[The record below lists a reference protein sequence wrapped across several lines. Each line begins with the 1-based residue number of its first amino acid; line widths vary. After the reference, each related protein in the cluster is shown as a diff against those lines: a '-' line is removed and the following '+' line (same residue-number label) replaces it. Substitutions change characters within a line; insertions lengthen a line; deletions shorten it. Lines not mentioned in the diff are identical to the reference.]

1 MVAKP
6 NPRKSAS
13 GRARREAAARRAHQ
27 RNSKLPKSPKKTL
40 GSRTAKENLSCPIVG
55 IGGSAGGF
63 EAAMELLRNLPSRT
77 GMAFVIVQHLDPHH
91 ASRLSSLLG
100 KVTAMPVSEVT
111 GTTTP
116 KPNTV
121 YVQPPNKCVIA
132 KNGTLTLVQ
141 REERLNV
148 GIDHF
153 FESLAEAC
161 GSRGIGV
168 VLSGTG
174 SDGTAGLRAIKAA
187 GGLTFAQNQESAKFD
202 AMPRSA
208 IRAGFVDLVLT
219 PREIAREIE
228 RIADHPYIRRPLS
241 DPEEIEKAAYRQA
254 DDLGRIFLSLK
265 KQMGVD
271 FSAYKESTLIRRIQ
285 RRMALHRIEKISQ
298 YARFLR
304 DNKKEIQALFD
315 DLLINVTRFF
325 RDEALF
331 RALKKRFLP
340 ALLKNKSKDRQPE
353 LRAWVPGCA
362 SGEEVYSLAICILET
377 LGSGPSKMRVQIFG
391 TDLSESVIEHA
402 RLGIYSSA
410 IEKDV
415 SPARLK
421 RFFVKRDGTYQI
433 HRNVRDICT
442 FARQNITADPPFSRL
457 DLISCRNVLIYLSPE
472 LHKRCIPQFHYA
484 LNAGGYLILGPAE
497 SVGLYDE
504 LFKLVDKKNKIYAKT
519 AVTTPHTAN
528 LIPQGGLGLAHFG
541 ARLTAAAGANF
552 GGDILKVADRIM
564 LSTYAPAAVVIDQD
578 MQVQQFRGRTELFL
592 EHAPGPATFN
602 LLQLARSTLV
612 PDLRATIRRAIKTD
626 KPARTEY
633 AKVKLRGKSYEINI
647 QVVPFKI
654 PGNARSWLLVIFD
667 ETTKGTKPGKPPR
680 ALGKTAR
687 EREVGDLRRELAA
700 SKESLQTIIE
710 EQEATNEELKSS
722 NEEIESSN
730 EELQSTN
737 EELETAKEE
746 LQSTNEELTTLNEE
760 LSNRNLEMMQLTNE
774 LNNLL
779 ASIQMPIVMVDNALT
794 VRRATPAARA
804 AFNILPTDIGRPLSE
819 LRPNI
824 DVPDLENILREVI
837 ETLGTRERKVSDK
850 GGRKYSL
857 RIRPYRTTDNKIDG
871 AVLTLIDVDGTK
883 KSNETKTG
891 SETKDVSSRK

>member
-1 MVAKP
+1 
-6 NPRKSAS
+6 
-13 GRARREAAARRAHQ
+13 
-27 RNSKLPKSPKKTL
+27 
-40 GSRTAKENLSCPIVG
+40 
-55 IGGSAGGF
+55 
-63 EAAMELLRNLPSRT
+63 
-77 GMAFVIVQHLDPHH
+77 
-91 ASRLSSLLG
+91 
-100 KVTAMPVSEVT
+100 
-111 GTTTP
+111 
-116 KPNTV
+116 
-121 YVQPPNKCVIA
+121 
-132 KNGTLTLVQ
+132 
-141 REERLNV
+141 
-148 GIDHF
+148 
-153 FESLAEAC
+153 
-161 GSRGIGV
+161 
-168 VLSGTG
+168 
-174 SDGTAGLRAIKAA
+174 
-187 GGLTFAQNQESAKFD
+187 
-202 AMPRSA
+202 
-208 IRAGFVDLVLT
+208 
-219 PREIAREIE
+219 
-228 RIADHPYIRRPLS
+228 
-241 DPEEIEKAAYRQA
+241 
-254 DDLGRIFLSLK
+254 
-265 KQMGVD
+265 
-271 FSAYKESTLIRRIQ
+271 
-285 RRMALHRIEKISQ
+285 
-298 YARFLR
+298 
-304 DNKKEIQALFD
+304 
-315 DLLINVTRFF
+315 
-325 RDEALF
+325 
-331 RALKKRFLP
+331 
-340 ALLKNKSKDRQPE
+340 DRQPE

-362 SGEEVYSLAICILET
+362 TGEEVYSLAICILET
-377 LGSGPSKMRVQIFG
+377 LGSGPSKMSVQIFG

-421 RFFVKRDGTYQI
+421 RFFVKRDGSYQI

-528 LIPQGGLGLAHFG
+528 LIPHRGLELAHFG
-541 ARLTAAAGANF
+541 ARSTAAAGANF
-552 GGDILKVADRIM
+552 GGDLLKVADRIM

-602 LLQLARSTLV
+602 LLQLARPTLV

-626 KPARTEY
+626 KATRTER
-633 AKVKLRGKSYEINI
+633 AKVKLRGRSCEINI
-647 QVVPFKI
+647 QVMPFKV
-654 PGNARSWLLVIFD
+654 PGSTKSWFLVIFD
-667 ETTKGTKPGKPPR
+667 ETTKGTKPGKLPR
-680 ALGKTAR
+680 ALGKTAARR
-687 EREVGDLRRELAA
+687 EIGELRRELAA
-700 SKESLQTIIE
+700 SKESLQSIIE
-710 EQEATNEELKSS
+710 EQEATNEELKSA

-760 LSNRNLEMMQLTNE
+760 LSNRNLEMMELTNE

-794 VRRATPAARA
+794 VRRATPAARG

-837 ETLGTRERKVSDK
+837 ESLGTRERKVTDK

-871 AVLTLIDVDGTK
+871 AVLTLVDIDGTK
-883 KSNETKTG
+883 KSDEAKTG

>member
-1 MVAKP
+1 MAAKA
-6 NPRKSAS
+6 PRASKSRTTA
-13 GRARREAAARRAHQ
+13 
-27 RNSKLPKSPKKTL
+27 NKSP
-40 GSRTAKENLSCPIVG
+40 ACPIVG

-91 ASRLSSLLG
+91 ASRLPNLLG

-111 GTTTP
+111 QTTTP

-132 KNGTLTLVQ
+132 KDGTLTVVQ

-148 GIDHF
+148 AIDHF
-153 FESLAEAC
+153 FESLAEEC
-161 GSRGIGV
+161 GSRAIGI

-228 RIADHPYIRRPLS
+228 RVANHPYIRRGLS

-304 DNKKEIQALFD
+304 DNKKEIEALFD

-325 RDEALF
+325 RDQALF

-353 LRAWVPGCA
+353 LRAWIPGCA
-362 SGEEVYSLAICILET
+362 TGEEVYSLAICILET
-377 LGSGPSKMRVQIFG
+377 LGSGLSKMRIQIFG

-415 SPARLK
+415 SSARLK
-421 RFFVKRDGTYQI
+421 RFFVKRDGSYQI

-442 FARQNITADPPFSRL
+442 FARQNICVDPPFSRL

-484 LNAGGYLILGPAE
+484 LNSGGYLILGPAE

-504 LFKLVDKKNKIYAKT
+504 LFKLADKKNKIYVKA
-519 AVTTPHTAN
+519 AVTTPHTMD
-528 LIPQGGLGLAHFG
+528 LIPQLGLELARFG
-541 ARLTAAAGANF
+541 TRSTAGAGANF
-552 GGDILKVADRIM
+552 GGDLLKVADRIM
-564 LSTYAPAAVVIDQD
+564 LGAYAPAAVVIDQD
-578 MQVQQFRGRTELFL
+578 MHVQQFRGRTELFL

-602 LLQLARSTLV
+602 LLQLARPTLV
-612 PDLRATIRRAIKTD
+612 ADLRATIKHAIKTD
-626 KPARTEY
+626 KPARKER
-633 AKVKLRGKSYEINI
+633 ARIKLKGRSYEINI
-647 QVVPFKI
+647 QAVPFKI
-654 PGNARSWLLVIFD
+654 PGSDKSWLLVIFD
-667 ETTKGTKPGKPPR
+667 ETTKGTKLAKVPR
-680 ALGKTAR
+680 ALGKTAAQR
-687 EREVGDLRRELAA
+687 DVAELHRELAA

-710 EQEATNEELKSS
+710 EQEATNEELKSA

-737 EELETAKEE
+737 EELETSKEE

-760 LSNRNLEMMQLTNE
+760 LSNRNLEMMELTNE

-824 DVPDLENILREVI
+824 DVPDLENVLREVI
-837 ETLGTRERKVSDK
+837 ETLGTRERKVTDK

-857 RIRPYRTTDNKIDG
+857 RVRPYRTTDNKIDG
-871 AVLTLIDVDGTK
+871 AVLTLVDIDGTK
-883 KSNETKTG
+883 KK
-891 SETKDVSSRK
+891 R